1 MLSFSNEGMKKYEA
15 MPQASFS
22 QSLGFS
28 SQMQRLYGARST
40 LRPVYCGSNQDRGW
54 TGNLWSHCLAR
65 GRKTECLNGNSRPQ
79 RKCTI
84 QRESQNTEAK
94 KKVNTVLK
102 KKKKS
107 QTGGAR
113 RDRST
118 QGLECAGTGSAQE
131 LPTVGTGGKGAA
143 ALVGMEGTGDS

>member
-1 MLSFSNEGMKKYEA
+1 MKKYEA

-107 QTGGAR
+107 QTGARAGTGAPRDWSAQGRGAR
-113 RDRST
+113 RDGER
-118 QGLECAGTGSAQE
+118 AGTANS
-131 LPTVGTGGKGAA
+131 
-143 ALVGMEGTGDS
+143 GDRRQRGCGLGRDGRNRRFVR